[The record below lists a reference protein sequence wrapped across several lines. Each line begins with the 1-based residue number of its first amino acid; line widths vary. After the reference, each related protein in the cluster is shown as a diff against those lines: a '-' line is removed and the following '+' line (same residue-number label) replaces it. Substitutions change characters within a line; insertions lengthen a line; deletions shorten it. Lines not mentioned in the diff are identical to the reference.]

1 MAPSKRFKATAKP
14 SKKGKG
20 KGKVKATPSVKAG
33 KRRRIEES
41 AEESDDELGPEEEA
55 RKKRTKKSRK
65 VLVHTEE
72 VDSDDEELENNE
84 LDTDEGNDEG
94 EEGASGMPEYS
105 DDEQV
110 CQLEILQL
118 NMKLTSCDL

>member
-14 SKKGKG
+14 SKKG

-41 AEESDDELGPEEEA
+41 DDELGPEEEA
-55 RKKRTKKSRK
+55 RKKCTKKSRK